1 MLNQLNNN
9 NQIKDKLIN
18 LIDDD
23 NTTVDDLEIII
34 EYLKL
39 YLKDKIF

>member
-9 NQIKDKLIN
+9 NKIKDKLIN